1 MKSSDLA
8 ENALDRLRRTVVRE
22 HMTVEEATDVQ
33 FRLVDSIQ
41 DVLGSDD
48 IFTEDYGQ
56 VRSLATVGF
65 GGGGRPRST
74 AAVEA
79 ALQHFFAAGEA
90 VLVQGA
96 GTGSIRAMLN
106 AGLEP
111 GQSVVL
117 HREHPYKTTLPAMRH
132 MGLELRQ
139 VDFNDRDELEKMLEA
154 DRPAGLYI
162 QHVPQGLGDDHELT
176 DVIKSGRRVG
186 GEELTILVD
195 DNYAVMRSPRI
206 GVQMGAT
213 ASAFSLF
220 KLLSP
225 AQIGC
230 VVGPPE
236 LVSSIRRDLSSAG
249 CQVQGPAAMAALR
262 MLVYA
267 PVTLAIQ
274 NTAVIEAARQINDL
288 AQQGDLPFVRGAVAA
303 QPGIRCVVVVFDE
316 PVAEAFVRSAWR
328 NGSPSQSVGEEAQ
341 PEILPLFT
349 YLTSTFLKGMPGL
362 ERHAVRI
369 NPMRGGPDAVLR
381 VLAAAM
387 DDREFRR
394 EAKDLI
400 DASQHPQI
408 DHSQANQNVPIT
420 PQEHGC

>member
-1 MKSSDLA
+1 MSSDLA
-8 ENALDRLRRTVVRE
+8 ALALERLTDTVVRE
-22 HMTVEEATDVQ
+22 HMTLEEATRTQ

-41 DVLGSDD
+41 QVLGSDD

-56 VRSLATVGF
+56 VRALATVGF

-74 AAVEA
+74 AAVEQV
-79 ALQHFFAAGEA
+79 LEHFFGAGEA

-117 HREHPYKTTLPAMRH
+117 HSEHTYKTTRPAMSH
-132 MGLELRQ
+132 MGLDLHQ
-139 VDFNDRDELEKMLEA
+139 VSFNDRDELERTLA
-154 DRPAGLYI
+154 AVTPAGLYV
-162 QHVPQGLGDDHELT
+162 QHVPQGLGDAHEIT
-176 DVIKSGRRVG
+176 DVIESGRRIG
-186 GEELTILVD
+186 GDDLAILVD
-195 DNYAVMRSPRI
+195 DNYAVMRSRRI

-213 ASAFSLF
+213 ASAFSLY

-225 AQIGC
+225 TQIGC
-230 VVGPPE
+230 VVGPHD

-267 PVTLAIQ
+267 PVALAIQ
-274 NTAVIEAARQINDL
+274 NDTVNESARRINEL
-288 AQQGDLPFVRGAVAA
+288 AHEGRLPFVRGAVAA

-341 PEILPLFT
+341 PEVLPLFT

-369 NPMRGGPDAVLR
+369 NPMRGGPDTILR
-381 VLAAAM
+381 VLTAAM
-387 DDREFRR
+387 ADPEFLR
-394 EAKDLI
+394 EA
-400 DASQHPQI
+400 ASL
-408 DHSQANQNVPIT
+408 SAS
-420 PQEHGC
+420 

>member
-1 MKSSDLA
+1 MASADLA
-8 ENALDRLRRTVVRE
+8 TQALEQLASTVVRE
-22 HMTVEEATDVQ
+22 HMSLEEAIATQ

-41 DVLGSDD
+41 HVLGSDD

-56 VRSLATVGF
+56 VRALATVGF

-74 AAVEA
+74 AAVEET
-79 ALQHFFAAGEA
+79 LGHFFGAGEA
-90 VLVQGA
+90 ILVQGA

-117 HREHPYKTTLPAMRH
+117 HSEHPYKTTRPAMTH
-132 MGLELRQ
+132 MGLELHQ
-139 VDFNDRDELEKMLEA
+139 VDFNDREELERALSTVA
-154 DRPAGLYI
+154 PAGLYV
-162 QHVPQGLGDDHELT
+162 QHVPQGLGDDHEIT
-176 DVIKSGRRVG
+176 QVIESGRRIG
-186 GEELTILVD
+186 GEDLAILVD
-195 DNYAVMRSPRI
+195 DNYAVMRSRSI

-225 AQIGC
+225 VQIGC
-230 VVGPPE
+230 VIGPPD
-236 LVSSIRRDLSSAG
+236 LVASIRRDLSSAG

-267 PVTLAIQ
+267 PVALAIQ
-274 NTAVIEAARQINDL
+274 NDTVVKTTARINEL
-288 AQQGDLPFVRGAVAA
+288 VEEGGIPFVRGAVAA

-341 PEILPLFT
+341 PEVVPLFT

-369 NPMRGGPDAVLR
+369 NPMRGGPEAIMR
-381 VLAAAM
+381 VLKAAL
-387 DDREFRR
+387 DDPDFQR
-394 EAKDLI
+394 EARSL
-400 DASQHPQI
+400 A
-408 DHSQANQNVPIT
+408 A
-420 PQEHGC
+420 G

>member
-1 MKSSDLA
+1 MSSDLA
-8 ENALDRLRRTVVRE
+8 ARALERLTGTVVRK
-22 HMTVEEATDVQ
+22 HMTLEEATETQ

-41 DVLGSDD
+41 HILGSDD
-48 IFTEDYGQ
+48 VFSEDYGQ
-56 VRSLATVGF
+56 VRALATVGF

-74 AAVEA
+74 AAVEQV
-79 ALQHFFAAGEA
+79 LEHFFGAGEA

-106 AGLEP
+106 AALEP

-117 HREHPYKTTLPAMRH
+117 HSEHPYKTTRPAMRH
-132 MGLELRQ
+132 MGLDLHQ
-139 VDFNDRDELEKMLEA
+139 VSFNDRDELERTLA
-154 DRPAGLYI
+154 TVAPAGLYV
-162 QHVPQGLGDDHELT
+162 QHVPQGLGDAHEIS
-176 DVIKSGRRVG
+176 DVIESGRRIG
-186 GEELTILVD
+186 GDDLAILVD
-195 DNYAVMRSPRI
+195 DNYAVMRSPSI

-230 VVGPPE
+230 VVGSHE
-236 LVSSIRRDLSSAG
+236 LVSSIRQDLSSAG

-267 PVTLAIQ
+267 PVALAIQ
-274 NTAVIEAARQINDL
+274 NDTVNEATRRINDL
-288 AQQGDLPFVRGAVAA
+288 AQEGGLPFVRGAVAA

-341 PEILPLFT
+341 PEVLPLFT

-369 NPMRGGPDAVLR
+369 NPMRGGPDTVVR
-381 VLAAAM
+381 VLMAAM
-387 DDREFRR
+387 ADPEFRR
-394 EAKDLI
+394 EAKGLSALSTSI
-400 DASQHPQI
+400 D
-408 DHSQANQNVPIT
+408 
-420 PQEHGC
+420 